1 METVAIVYAV
11 VLAIQSVFLVW
22 FGTMV
27 FTQKSIIKSFKAQSG
42 GVRDLQELQLNLI
55 KPETINNIVQLKVEE
70 EQQNMKREANI
81 LDEEHTELLTILT
94 LIFGLYPNESDIQYL
109 RKTFKDNLKII
120 IDRAVPMANARIDEI
135 RKK

>member
-81 LDEEHTELLTILT
+81 VDEEHTELLTI
-94 LIFGLYPNESDIQYL
+94 
-109 RKTFKDNLKII
+109 
-120 IDRAVPMANARIDEI
+120 
-135 RKK
+135 